1 MWLINLKYLLLL
13 LKYDIMG
20 KTYDVIIEMDEDGYY
35 VGSVPMLSGC
45 HTQAKSID
53 DLIAKI
59 KEAIELYL
67 EVKEGQKEDN
77 KFLGIQRVEVNV

>member
-1 MWLINLKYLLLL
+1 MINFKYLFVVFS
-13 LKYDIMG
+13 DGTMG

-35 VGSVPMLSGC
+35 VGSVPMLPGC

>member
-1 MWLINLKYLLLL
+1 LVLIKD
-13 LKYDIMG
+13 DIMG
-20 KTYDVIIEMDEDGYY
+20 KTYDVVIEIDEDGYY
-35 VGSVPMLSGC
+35 VGSVPLLPGC

-53 DLIAKI
+53 ELLIRI

-67 EVKEGQKEDN
+67 EVKEEQKEAT

>member
-1 MWLINLKYLLLL
+1 
-13 LKYDIMG
+13 MG

-35 VGSVPMLSGC
+35 VGSVPMLPGC

-53 DLIAKI
+53 DLIVKI

-67 EVKEGQKEDN
+67 EVKEGQREDN